1 MNRPSR
7 RWQAAAGYLVD
18 LYCFASARFVN
29 PHSYL
34 KFLRLNEVR
43 KQSGAH
49 VFIETGTYLGITA
62 YRCSA
67 MFGVVYTIEIE
78 PELAA
83 AAARFLARRQN
94 VQVICGD
101 ASVELQKIFESA
113 SFDRALV
120 FLDGHFSGGGTGSG
134 KLPEPALEELQLL
147 AKFKHRIGAIVIDDF
162 RSFGTEAYFP
172 SKSEL
177 LRAGEELFP
186 EFRLSV
192 SFDQC
197 TLLQPFWRRE

>member
-62 YRCSA
+62 
-67 MFGVVYTIEIE
+67 
-78 PELAA
+78 
-83 AAARFLARRQN
+83 
-94 VQVICGD
+94 
-101 ASVELQKIFESA
+101 
-113 SFDRALV
+113 
-120 FLDGHFSGGGTGSG
+120 
-134 KLPEPALEELQLL
+134 
-147 AKFKHRIGAIVIDDF
+147 
-162 RSFGTEAYFP
+162 
-172 SKSEL
+172 
-177 LRAGEELFP
+177 
-186 EFRLSV
+186 
-192 SFDQC
+192 
-197 TLLQPFWRRE
+197 